1 MEAVVHHS
9 PRDKVSNRPDLSY
22 RLCHRALMAL
32 RIKKSISLPPELA
45 EDIERAAAAEGTTVS
60 GWIARTAAH
69 RLRLDAGRHA
79 IAAWEVDHGAL
90 TAAELADALK
100 QARALLRKP
109 SRRRLSSRTA

>member
-1 MEAVVHHS
+1 MAQ
-9 PRDKVSNRPDLSY
+9 
-22 RLCHRALMAL
+22 RLKR
-32 RIKKSISLPPELA
+32 SISLPPDLA

-90 TAAELADALK
+90 TAAELAEGLA
-100 QARALLRKP
+100 QARALLGKRGH
-109 SRRRLSSRTA
+109 RQLSIRPA

>member
-1 MEAVVHHS
+1 MRRHR
-9 PRDKVSNRPDLSY
+9 PRTSARFGPCPTACATM
-22 RLCHRALMAL
+22 RGMAL
-32 RIKKSISLPPELA
+32 RMKRSISLPPELA
-45 EDIERAAAAEGTTVS
+45 QDIERAAAAEGTTVS

-79 IAAWEVDHGAL
+79 IAAWEADHGAL

-109 SRRRLSSRTA
+109 GRARLSSRPA

>member
-1 MEAVVHHS
+1 M
-9 PRDKVSNRPDLSY
+9 PG
-22 RLCHRALMAL
+22 MAL
-32 RIKKSISLPPELA
+32 RMKRSISLPPELA

-69 RLRLDAGRHA
+69 RLRLEAGRHA
-79 IAAWEVDHGAL
+79 IAAWEADHGAL

-109 SRRRLSSRTA
+109 GGRRLSSRPA